1 MDVDVGVDDGT
12 GRRKRPLPTQP
23 YPRPYIHTRESEHRA
38 MTLYDDVTEAAGA
51 IRAHT
56 ALQPSVGIILGSGLG
71 DLAGEVQDATAIP
84 YAEIP
89 HFLRS
94 TVHGHAGRLLIGTL
108 ENMPVVM
115 MQGRFHFY
123 EGYPLEAITLPVRVM
138 HALGVGTLIVTNA
151 AGGLNPA
158 YRPGDFMLIRDHI
171 NLPGMTGANP
181 LMGPNDERFGE
192 RFPALAHAYDAEL
205 RQAAR
210 DAAAQY
216 AGVTLHE
223 GVYVMVSGPSYETGA
238 ELKFLRGIGGDA
250 VGMSTA
256 PEVVVARH
264 VGMRVLGLSLITN
277 SATGEDTEE
286 VSHAEVLST
295 AEAARVR
302 FAMLV
307 RGILQRMANLS

>member
-1 MDVDVGVDDGT
+1 
-12 GRRKRPLPTQP
+12 
-23 YPRPYIHTRESEHRA
+23 
-38 MTLYDDVTEAAGA
+38 MTLYDQVTEAADA

-56 ALQPSVGIILGSGLG
+56 TVTPTVGIILGSGLG
-71 DLAGEVQDATAIP
+71 DLANEVQDATAIP

-94 TVHGHAGRLLIGTL
+94 TVQGHAGRLLLGTL

-123 EGYPLEAITLPVRVM
+123 EGYSLQAITLPTRVM
-138 HALGVGTLIVTNA
+138 HALGARTLIVTNA

-158 YRPGDFMLIRDHI
+158 YRPGNFMLIRDHI
-171 NLPGMTGANP
+171 NLPGLAGANP
-181 LMGPNDERFGE
+181 LMGSNDECFGP
-192 RFPALAHAYDAEL
+192 RFPALAHAYNAEL
-205 RQAAR
+205 RQIAR

-216 AGVTLHE
+216 ADVRLHE
-223 GVYVMVSGPSYETGA
+223 GVYVMVSGPAYETGA
-238 ELKFLRGIGGDA
+238 ELKFLRALGGDA

-264 VGMRVLGLSLITN
+264 AGMRVLGLSLITN

-286 VSHAEVLST
+286 VNHAEVLST

-307 RGILQRMANLS
+307 RGILQRMASLS